1 MSNISLNHAQIIDPV
16 SFKSI
21 NLAKIYIG
29 EYGTLPNPANA
40 ATWKQAYFV
49 NSDGTRT
56 AASQPIRT
64 NAAGYAVDGS
74 GNIKTIQVDGGYSLL
89 VQDQFSATK
98 FSTAK
103 AADIWADLSASNGAS
118 LVGIGESDLL
128 SVADALPIPAK
139 VYAGYA
145 FPQLQTAVS
154 DVAGDVAVNDGETD
168 ITVTGDSATLTSGRL
183 VGFGGA
189 LKTTE
194 ISQSVLRFDN
204 GAFSRVSNP
213 RSIGIT
219 YKQPDSYVMGG
230 GTANNHACL
239 AFNASDYPI
248 AVMNTFPS
256 VDIGMKF
263 HYGDPALSDRSTKYG
278 LSAFNNVAGARVMG
292 IENHGGQMCRTVG
305 NAVVGE
311 GTGGRSHGLRI
322 TGLNTGTTV
331 YPAEC
336 NAAAAN
342 VITNMLTAAS
352 FQTTARHNIYSAIA
366 FKALAGSNCT
376 ALQFT
381 PVANTLPVNYVQKG
395 NVVSIS
401 GFGAD
406 YGIYNDGA
414 ELNDIT
420 VSFGDTAV
428 RGIYED
434 KSASTHGAAGGN
446 NYRGV
451 IRNATGRAID
461 LRPGTAGYDQLDLQ
475 IYGNESDRTLTTLA
489 ANIASDNNSGKLHIR
504 HANTGLTISGNNNV
518 IDVQISDIASNFALN
533 ISGAGNT
540 IRGFISGNVS
550 ISGAN
555 NTFDG
560 TIVGNVTCTGASAV
574 NNRIRGNI
582 TGTVT
587 QSSGA
592 SGTDIELL
600 TDAATGKRG
609 KDKRTLSV
617 TTNGSGSA
625 TFNHNLMDIG
635 GSKFVQC
642 SALGAYSVQTTAVTA
657 TTATVTVRDAATGA
671 AVASTTVTLYIDGA
685 AFFA

>member
-1 MSNISLNHAQIIDPV
+1 MADIQKPDMAKLWANTGDKTPPADSLINSGWNAGDIPANTDFNFIDARQDQGIAYMLQKGIPEWDSATEYQANKSWVQYGGKIYKCTTTHTAQQPSLSSSYWEFCPQGSYFKDLPV
-16 SFKSI
+16 SIQPQGAIGVVQKIKDSI
-21 NLAKIYIG
+21 
-29 EYGTLPNPANA
+29 
-40 ATWKQAYFV
+40 
-49 NSDGTRT
+49 S
-56 AASQPIRT
+56 
-64 NAAGYAVDGS
+64 AGA
-74 GNIKTIQVDGGYSLL
+74 GNVAIPS
-89 VQDQFSATK
+89 
-98 FSTAK
+98 
-103 AADIWADLSASNGAS
+103 
-118 LVGIGESDLL
+118 GESDIT
-128 SVADALPIPAK
+128 V
-139 VYAGYA
+139 VGGYA
-145 FPQLQTAVS
+145 SL
-154 DVAGDVAVNDGETD
+154 DDGK
-168 ITVTGDSATLTSGRL
+168 L
-183 VGFGGA
+183 VGYGGA

-194 ISQSVLRFDN
+194 VSQPVLVFGREGD
-204 GAFSRVSNP
+204 RVSHP
-213 RSIGIT
+213 SSIGIT
-219 YKQPDSYVMGG
+219 YKQPDSYVSGG

-239 AFNASDYPI
+239 AFNASDYPL

-263 HYGDPALSDRSTKYG
+263 HYGDSALTDRSTKYG
-278 LSAFNNVAGARVMG
+278 LSAFNHIAGARVMG
-292 IENHGGQMCRTVG
+292 IENHGGQLCRTVG
-305 NAVVGE
+305 NVIVGE
-311 GTGGRSHGLRI
+311 GAGGRSHGLRI

-336 NAAAAN
+336 NAAAGN

-381 PVANTLPVNYVQKG
+381 PVADTLPTSYVQKG

-420 VSFGDTAV
+420 LSFGDTAV

-451 IRNATGRAID
+451 IRNAAGRAID

-475 IYGNESDRTLTTLA
+475 IYGNEADRTLTTLA
-489 ANIASDNNSGKLHIR
+489 ANIASSNNSGKLHIR
-504 HANTGLTISGNNNV
+504 HANTGLTISGNNN
-518 IDVQISDIASNFALN
+518 IFDVQISDIANNFALN
-533 ISGAGNT
+533 ISGSGNI
-540 IRGFISGNVS
+540 IRGFISGNISV
-550 ISGAN
+550 SGAN
-555 NTFDG
+555 NTIDG
-560 TIVGNVTCTGASAV
+560 TIVGSVTCTGASAA

-609 KDKRTLSV
+609 KDKRTLSI

-657 TTATVTVRDAATGA
+657 TTATVTVRDASTGA
-671 AVASTTVTLYIDGA
+671 TVPSATLTIYVDGI
-685 AFFA
+685 AFFS